1 MSRCVLIQTNASKK
15 RFNWFDYAQ
24 KEEFELGKGRE
35 GEGREGKYTER
46 NLQRKEKKKK
56 KKEHENEW
64 FDCDLTDVE
73 SLPYDK
79 FDMMQRM
86 TPTFD
91 GRP

>member
-1 MSRCVLIQTNASKK
+1 MHRKK
-15 RFNWFDYAQ
+15 RFNRFYYAQ
-24 KEEFELGKGRE
+24 KEEFKLGKGRE
-35 GEGREGKYTER
+35 GKESILKGIFTE
-46 NLQRKEKKKK
+46 K
-56 KKEHENEW
+56 KKEHESEW
-64 FDCDLTDVE
+64 FDCDLTDFE